1 MTAQD
6 ALVAFMAATRREG
19 WWRPGDRF
27 FVQVREYRAEGV
39 LLRLFNLETGRTC
52 DRLSP
57 VQEG

>member
-1 MTAQD
+1 M
-6 ALVAFMAATRREG
+6 LVAFMAPTRREG